1 MLRTKLEFKLHWSL
15 LKEFLELY
23 SKTQFR
29 TRLGS
34 CQGDP
39 HLVTVSQLD
48 GRVMTLMGVIKSKIG
63 NSGVFFYQKQG

>member
-1 MLRTKLEFKLHWSL
+1 MGNQASWETSNWTGSTRRFMMSTRLTMSRTKLEFKLYWSL

-34 CQGDP
+34 CQGMI
-39 HLVTVSQLD
+39 L
-48 GRVMTLMGVIKSKIG
+48 K
-63 NSGVFFYQKQG
+63 